1 MTTNRRQDAETA
13 RREFD
18 QFVATTAESLLR
30 AVYLVVWDEQEAED
44 LLQECYLR
52 LARRWPRVR
61 RMESPRA
68 YARKILINLALDERL
83 RRQRRNV
90 ELGRTDSSEVEGHQD
105 AAAGA
110 VFARIDAGTDLQRAL
125 GTLTPRQRAV
135 LVLRF
140 LHDFSE
146 IEVADLMGCSVGTV
160 KSTTSRALE
169 HLRSDDP
176 APLHLQSHQNP
187 ERSLPR

>member
-1 MTTNRRQDAETA
+1 MTANRRPDPETA

-18 QFVATTAESLLR
+18 EFVAATAESLLR
-30 AVYLVVWDEQEAED
+30 AVYLVVWDGQEAED

-61 RMESPRA
+61 RMENPRA
-68 YARKILINLALDERL
+68 YARKILVNLALDARV

-90 ELGRTDSSEVEGHQD
+90 ELGQADSRAVEGHQD
-105 AAAGA
+105 PAAGA
-110 VFARIDAGTDLQRAL
+110 AFGRIDAGTDLEQSL

-140 LHDFSE
+140 LHDLSE
-146 IEVADLMGCSVGTV
+146 AQVADLMGCSVGTV

-169 HLRSDDP
+169 HLRSAEP
-176 APLHLQSHQNP
+176 EPLHHVSHQDP

>member
-1 MTTNRRQDAETA
+1 MTTNRRQDSETA
-13 RREFD
+13 RLEFD
-18 QFVATTAESLLR
+18 EFVATTAESLLR
-30 AVYLVVWDEQEAED
+30 AVYLVVWDEQAAED

-61 RMESPRA
+61 RMENPRA

-90 ELGRTDSSEVEGHQD
+90 ELGRADVQGHQD

-110 VFARIDAGTDLQRAL
+110 VFARIDAGTDLERAL

-140 LHDFSE
+140 LHDLSE
-146 IEVADLMGCSVGTV
+146 KEVADLMGCSVGTV

-176 APLHLQSHQNP
+176 APLHLLSDQNP